1 MPDINRSIKIPYLH
15 SDVPRVLLLVAAVL
29 LLGLYWLVR
38 YQGNWAD
45 TDTASFS
52 LSISSMIEDGALVPG
67 RNVYNNGYGYPVLGA
82 SLSLLGGMSVSTLQS
97 ILAPLLAAWL
107 VLPAWLAYREFT
119 GSGKIAALATAILL
133 IQPEFLFPILR
144 GSHEKFTRG
153 LMFLCLY
160 LLLRSLRSRTNLRR
174 FVGFLVAFYISA
186 YALVTY
192 NNLIAFSFIFSL
204 GLSLILLWVAKLVGR
219 RRTESAHPPLTRLLT
234 VVLTLMV
241 IAFLFTFYAYPPAQS
256 QINLMQSVQDRVASL
271 FLTVENTPTN
281 PYTVINSGWT
291 SLTVYLLVSL
301 ANWLLLL
308 GSALIWLNM
317 TIAWLKRQR
326 TPGELD
332 LLMWSF
338 YGAFAFMGVV
348 SVVVDVSGAIA
359 ANLQHR
365 MFPSFAMLAAPLA
378 ARWLWDRLFKP
389 GRAARFAQVM
399 VALGIGVLAV
409 LSVFKATNEPLLSNY
424 WILFHDTELQ
434 SLDWVIQN
442 QQGSR
447 VWTGFSERLATAYNI
462 WRGEPI
468 NENQLDSYLP
478 KYNTSTFVVSDLTR
492 VRSSRLG
499 VALPIQIDSLRIYD
513 NGETAIFRRRP
524 ITPFQR

>member
-1 MPDINRSIKIPYLH
+1 
-15 SDVPRVLLLVAAVL
+15 
-29 LLGLYWLVR
+29 
-38 YQGNWAD
+38 
-45 TDTASFS
+45 
-52 LSISSMIEDGALVPG
+52 
-67 RNVYNNGYGYPVLGA
+67 
-82 SLSLLGGMSVSTLQS
+82 
-97 ILAPLLAAWL
+97 
-107 VLPAWLAYREFT
+107 
-119 GSGKIAALATAILL
+119 
-133 IQPEFLFPILR
+133 
-144 GSHEKFTRG
+144 
-153 LMFLCLY
+153 
-160 LLLRSLRSRTNLRR
+160 
-174 FVGFLVAFYISA
+174 
-186 YALVTY
+186 
-192 NNLIAFSFIFSL
+192 
-204 GLSLILLWVAKLVGR
+204 
-219 RRTESAHPPLTRLLT
+219 
-234 VVLTLMV
+234 
-241 IAFLFTFYAYPPAQS
+241 
-256 QINLMQSVQDRVASL
+256 
-271 FLTVENTPTN
+271 
-281 PYTVINSGWT
+281 
-291 SLTVYLLVSL
+291 
-301 ANWLLLL
+301 
-308 GSALIWLNM
+308 M

-338 YGAFAFMGVV
+338 YGAFAFMGVI
-348 SVVVDVSGAIA
+348 SIVVDISGAIA

-365 MFPSFAMLAAPLA
+365 VFPSFAMLAAPLA

-389 GRAARFAQVM
+389 GRAARFAQVV